1 MARMS
6 MGTNDVSAKEA
17 AEILGV
23 STARVYQM
31 KRSGRLRSVGRLT
44 QDIRFSREEVCALAE
59 AREDGYPR
67 LDELQ
72 EQLIQSRAHIRMLER
87 RLEGLERMM
96 GLRSRLVGRN
106 EVEVLGLY
114 FKAQDAV
121 KEPTVDV
128 IDTREWREVFL
139 GIHEEFFD
147 LVESYTGDPEPWRVF
162 VTLAKKVHENA
173 PPLGELYDEE
183 LVATK
188 AELEV
193 ARRNVRA
200 AAWMYLYHRRGRAFA
215 EAEFPDTD
223 PDPITHLL
231 NNHVL
236 VLAHP

>member
-1 MARMS
+1 MPRMS
-6 MGTNDVSAKEA
+6 MGTNDISAKEA

-31 KRSGRLRSVGRLT
+31 KREGRLRSVGKPD
-44 QDIRFSREEVCALAE
+44 QDTRFSREEVCAVAE
-59 AREDGYPR
+59 VREEGYPR
-67 LDELQ
+67 LDEVQ
-72 EQLIQSRAHIRMLER
+72 EQLVQARAHNRMLER
-87 RLEGLERMM
+87 RLESLERMM
-96 GLRSRLVGRN
+96 GLRSRLVGRDKM
-106 EVEVLGLY
+106 EVVGLC
-114 FKAQDAV
+114 FKAQEAL
-121 KEPTVDV
+121 KEQTMNVV
-128 IDTREWREVFL
+128 DTREWREVFL

-147 LVESYTGDPEPWRVF
+147 LVEAYTGDAEPWRLF
-162 VTLAKKVHENA
+162 VTLAKKVYEDA

-200 AAWMYLYHRRGRAFA
+200 AAWMYLYHRRGRVFA
-215 EAEFPDTD
+215 ETEFPDTD

-236 VLAHP
+236 AHP